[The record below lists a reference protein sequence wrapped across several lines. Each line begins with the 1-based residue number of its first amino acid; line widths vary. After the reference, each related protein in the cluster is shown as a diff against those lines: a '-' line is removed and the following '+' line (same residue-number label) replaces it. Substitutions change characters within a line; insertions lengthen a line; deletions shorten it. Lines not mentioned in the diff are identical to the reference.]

1 MKLYPPYICSIYF
14 KPHIMKE
21 LPENQTLSKQI
32 NETLKDRVI
41 SEVFNATKFHKNT
54 FYFGDPLTY
63 SELLIGRRINS
74 SMSFGMYVDIILDKE
89 TKISFGDGTNL
100 KYGTISNKMPN
111 NYQLL
116 LALDNNTYLTF
127 TVGMFGV
134 IAAYTGIYND
144 IYYKKNLDNLSPLS
158 DDFNEQYFE
167 KLCVGVKPKSSVKVL
182 LATEQ
187 RIPGLGNG
195 VLQDILFNAKINPKR
210 EINSLTDI
218 DKSALLQ
225 SIKMTL
231 KNMILQGGRDTEMDI
246 FGNHGNYKTILSK
259 NTLSK
264 PCPQCGNP
272 IIKETSSGG
281 VVYYCPYCQK

>member
-1 MKLYPPYICSIYF
+1 
-14 KPHIMKE
+14 
-21 LPENQTLSKQI
+21 
-32 NETLKDRVI
+32 
-41 SEVFNATKFHKNT
+41 
-54 FYFGDPLTY
+54 
-63 SELLIGRRINS
+63 
-74 SMSFGMYVDIILDKE
+74 MYVDIILDKE

-167 KLCVGVKPKSSVKVL
+167 KLCVGGEAKIICKSIIGNRTTYSWL
-182 LATEQ
+182 
-187 RIPGLGNG
+187 RNG

-231 KNMILQGGRDTEMDI
+231 KT
-246 FGNHGNYKTILSK
+246 
-259 NTLSK
+259 
-264 PCPQCGNP
+264 
-272 IIKETSSGG
+272 
-281 VVYYCPYCQK
+281 